1 MIACLIVNVQ
11 EFESL
16 FMLTCHRPLLPPT
29 NDKLDQDW
37 SQFGQVHLVNKNG
50 AARNLLTGNRSLSVI
65 SRLT

>member
-1 MIACLIVNVQ
+1 MIACLIVNVE

-37 SQFGQVHLVNKNG
+37 SKF
-50 AARNLLTGNRSLSVI
+50 
-65 SRLT
+65 